1 MHKLM
6 RKYYYYD
13 YKFSFNQ
20 DFLKNIQDKKER
32 KFQKI
37 VCYYL
42 PCFYISILYILLGLP
57 MSLVLSFVTTWCMR
71 FFTFLT
77 KFLKPFINVVYGSI
91 CIIAT
96 SRSFRIFYKVF
107 SGRKWLIILFL
118 HCAITETLNRI
129 LVWLSPRQRRH
140 GQFKYWLSG
149 WAIRNLWT
157 GSSQWNGSRV
167 SFPIQSWK
175 QN

>member
-1 MHKLM
+1 MIKNIFEISILLSWKLGIHKLM
-6 RKYYYYD
+6 RKYYYD

-42 PCFYISILYILLGLP
+42 PYLYISILYILLGLP

-107 SGRKWLIILFL
+107 SGSHCYMLVNIIILRP
-118 HCAITETLNRI
+118 C
-129 LVWLSPRQRRH
+129 QRNWH
-140 GQFKYWLSG
+140 
-149 WAIRNLWT
+149 
-157 GSSQWNGSRV
+157 
-167 SFPIQSWK
+167 
-175 QN
+175 